1 MRKIETKKLAV
12 AVTALAL
19 CVGVLT
25 GCGGASS
32 AASSAVS
39 SEAASAVSAA
49 ASEPAEAALPDGV
62 YTAEFDTDS
71 GMFHANEACDGGR
84 VTVNGKVARASYDV
98 KVGDV
103 IALHFGER
111 VLAVEVLDVSETAG
125 KSEASLLY
133 REVNAQ

>member
-1 MRKIETKKLAV
+1 MTRTNKAGETCTV
-12 AVTALAL
+12 
-19 CVGVLT
+19 
-25 GCGGASS
+25 
-32 AASSAVS
+32 
-39 SEAASAVSAA
+39 AA
-49 ASEPAEAALPDGV
+49 APNADTHKSDAQPVYPHTMRLQRFLARAGVASRRGSEDLM
-62 YTAEFDTDS
+62 TA
-71 GMFHANEACDGGR
+71 GR